1 MKKAIKIIAGAVL
14 LCSGC
19 AAVCALYRGAEEGTR
34 IAQTS
39 MRTMPSGITQILSM
53 LTFALLLTEK
63 ERRFLNPKAESM
75 E

>member
-19 AAVCALYRGAEEGTR
+19 AAVCVLIQGRRRRDEDSTDEYEDYTERYNANPEYADLCSSLDREGEA
-34 IAQTS
+34 I
-39 MRTMPSGITQILSM
+39 
-53 LTFALLLTEK
+53 
-63 ERRFLNPKAESM
+63 PKAESM

>member
-19 AAVCALYRGAEEGTR
+19 AAVCTLIQGCRRRGEDSTDEYEDYAEWYNANPEYADLCSSLDREGEA
-34 IAQTS
+34 I
-39 MRTMPSGITQILSM
+39 
-53 LTFALLLTEK
+53 
-63 ERRFLNPKAESM
+63 PKAESM